1 MNNKEIDIKKI
12 VGKNIK
18 KYRKLKNLTQEKL
31 AELLNVEVST
41 LSNLETGKSFPN
53 QENLRK
59 IIDILGI
66 ELEMLFTDKDI
77 NNLEFAQKDFEKR
90 YELIKNNEEKFN
102 ILYNMLKILS

>member
-1 MNNKEIDIKKI
+1 MGLKTINIKKI

-18 KYRKLKNLTQEKL
+18 KYRKTKNLTQEKL
-31 AELLNVEVST
+31 AELLNMEVSS

-59 IIDILGI
+59 IIDTLGI
-66 ELEMLFTDKDI
+66 ELEMLFTYKDI
-77 NNLEFAQKDFEKR
+77 DNLELAQKDFEKR
-90 YELIKNNEEKFN
+90 YELIKNDEDKFN